1 MSNLERI
8 KIMGIV
14 GSVVILLFST
24 LFFQLG
30 MVLFPFFNQLFYMLF
45 GSLSPLLPFFV
56 VLYFY
61 WTRTFIFYKT
71 SYFEIGLHI
80 ALVVLWLCLFIQ
92 ELREIFDISFLSGG
106 DLGIVTKHFIN
117 EVAAYMGQGQD
128 KDLIYANRLSYISLI
143 GLFMYLGY
151 FFKRKFYG

>member
-14 GSVVILLFST
+14 GSVVILFFST

-56 VLYFY
+56 LLYFY

-80 ALVVLWLCLFIQ
+80 ALIVLWLCLFIQ

-117 EVAAYMGQGQD
+117 VVAAYMGQGQD
-128 KDLIYANRLSYISLI
+128 KDLIYANRLSSFSLV